1 MTFSI
6 AGRCARTG
14 ALGVAITSSSPAVA
28 ARCAFVW
35 AGVGAVTT
43 QNVTDP
49 RLGPQLLG
57 LLAQGSSATE
67 AVAATVAR
75 APFVEHRQLTAIDAA
90 GVADAYTGS
99 QALGVNTS
107 ATGLDCVAAG
117 NLLADA
123 GVIAAVLAGFEAD
136 PAQPLEQRLLSAL
149 TQGLARGGEAGP
161 LHSAGL
167 LVADQV
173 AWPIT
178 DLRVDWDEEPLAA
191 LQRLWELWQ
200 PQRDD
205 YVMRALDPT
214 QAPGYG
220 VPGDDR

>member
-49 RLGPQLLG
+49 RLGPELLG
-57 LLAQGSSATE
+57 RLADGSRASRAMAT
-67 AVAATVAR
+67 TVAQ
-75 APFVEHRQLTAIDAA
+75 ASFVEHRQLTAIDAA
-90 GVADAYTGS
+90 GDTDAYTGS
-99 QALGVNTS
+99 QALGVNTA
-107 ATGLDCVAAG
+107 ATGVDCVAAG
-117 NLLADA
+117 NLLADVA
-123 GVIAAVLAGFEAD
+123 VIAAVISGFEEH

-149 TQGLARGGEAGP
+149 ARGLARGGEAGP

-173 AWPIT
+173 AWPVT
-178 DLRVDWDEEPLAA
+178 DLRVDWDEEPLTA

-214 QAPGYG
+214 KAPGYG

>member
-28 ARCAFVW
+28 ARCAFVS

-49 RLGPQLLG
+49 RLGPALLG
-57 LLAQGSSATE
+57 RLAEGSSAPE
-67 AVAATVAR
+67 AIAAIVAQ
-75 APFVEHRQLTAIDAA
+75 APFVDHRQLTAIDAA
-90 GVADAYTGS
+90 GGTDTYSGS
-99 QALGVNTS
+99 QTLGVNTS
-107 ATGLDCVAAG
+107 ASGVDCVAAG

-123 GVIAAVLAGFEAD
+123 DVIAAAVAGFEAD
-136 PAQPLEQRLLSAL
+136 HSRPLEQRLLDAL
-149 TQGLARGGEAGP
+149 ARGLARGGEAGP

-167 LVADQV
+167 LVAEQV
-173 AWPIT
+173 EWPVT
-178 DLRVDWDEEPLAA
+178 DLRVDWDDEPIAA
-191 LQRLWELWQ
+191 LQRLWDLWQ
-200 PQRDD
+200 PQRDA
-205 YVMRALDPT
+205 YVTRALDPT
-214 QAPGYG
+214 KAPGYG